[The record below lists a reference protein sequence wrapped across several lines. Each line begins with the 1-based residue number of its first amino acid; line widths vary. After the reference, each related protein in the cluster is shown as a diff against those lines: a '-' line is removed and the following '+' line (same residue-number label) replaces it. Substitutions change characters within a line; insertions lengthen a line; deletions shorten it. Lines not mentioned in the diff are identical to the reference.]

1 MHQIEQ
7 RKLPNCTKG
16 KINHGINAT
25 FQVMP
30 ISKNITDRNDG
41 KIISEKSANHL
52 QGKLLSFKRDP

>member
-16 KINHGINAT
+16 KINHSINAT

-30 ISKNITDRNDG
+30 IGKNITDRNDG
-41 KIISEKSANHL
+41 KIIFVKISESSSREA
-52 QGKLLSFKRDP
+52 FIV